1 MSRIRQYR
9 FVFSACLQTIA
20 LILLVAGLV
29 GPIPTINEV
38 AAAPQA
44 VGSAIKAVG
53 ELLVVRRDGIQER
66 LTGDGALPIFEGD
79 VLSTNAAS
87 QALIQFKTGPQVAM
101 YEHTTVSILS
111 RWEKAKGTTQ
121 ILRLKEGTLWVT
133 AKEGGKTL
141 EVETPVAIAT
151 IPSDDSSMTVAES
164 AEFNLLV
171 TDKGQS
177 TLTVLQGGVEFET
190 DFGIC
195 SIPQS
200 SVSQV
205 VRGQRCTNPVPANL
219 TPAFDWRDVVQRR
232 AP

>member
-1 MSRIRQYR
+1 MSIVRQYR
-9 FVFSACLQTIA
+9 LVFSACLKTIA
-20 LILLVAGLV
+20 PIFLVAGLV
-29 GPIPTINEV
+29 GLIPTMHEV

-79 VLSTNAAS
+79 VLSTDAAS
-87 QALIQFKTGPQVAM
+87 QALIQFKNGPQVAM
-101 YEHTTVSILS
+101 NAHTRITILS

-121 ILRLKEGTLWVT
+121 ILRLKEGALWVT

-141 EVETPVAIAT
+141 EVETPIAIAT
-151 IPSDDSSMTVAES
+151 IPSGDSSMTVAES
-164 AEFNLLV
+164 TEYNLFV
-171 TDKGQS
+171 DDKGQS
-177 TLTVLQGGVEFET
+177 TLTVLQEVVEFET

-205 VRGQRCTNPVPANL
+205 VRGQRCTKPVPATL
-219 TPAFDWRDVVQRR
+219 TPAFDWRQVVQRR